1 MTVVKKREE
10 ITARIDSLAYG
21 GQGVARIDDF
31 VVFVQGALPGQK
43 VRALVTKVKKSY
55 AEARTLQVL
64 EQSPFS
70 VEPWCRHFGE
80 CGGCL
85 LQNLDYEKQIEFK
98 GQQVKELLERVGG
111 FKGFE
116 FLPTLPS
123 SDIYYYRNKMEFSF
137 ARDRWLSSSE
147 IASGVSLERQGCFL
161 GLHARGFFDKV
172 VDLQECHLI
181 NSISVEILNLVRV
194 TARKSGL
201 PVHSTMD
208 QAGFW
213 RFLVVRC
220 SAFTDNLMVNV
231 ITSEFKPDIA
241 AALRDGLMKRFPAI
255 TSLYNGVTR
264 SKAGVAFCEEEH
276 LLAGNKTILE
286 KIGDFQFRLSP
297 NSFFQTNSRQVKRLY
312 DVILE
317 LAEFQGDE
325 TVYDLYCGAG
335 AISIY
340 ISPSVRRVVGFESV
354 NAAVINARENCMDNH
369 VKNCEFV
376 LGDLKDQLNKTDEVV
391 QEHGRPDVIIL
402 DPPRGGLHPKT
413 VQAVLA
419 LAPQKIIHVS
429 CNPATLAREL
439 GEFCREDY
447 VLTRVQPVDMFP
459 HTAHVEVV
467 AQLLRK

>member
-1 MTVVKKREE
+1 MAVTKREE
-10 ITARIDSLAYG
+10 IQVRIDSLAYG

-55 AEARTLQVL
+55 AEARALQVL
-64 EQSPFS
+64 EESPYH
-70 VEPWCRHFGE
+70 VEPRCRHFGE

-85 LQNLDYEKQIEFK
+85 LQNLDYVKQTEFK
-98 GQQVKELLERVGG
+98 GLQVKELLERIGG
-111 FKGFE
+111 FTQFE
-116 FLPTLPS
+116 LLPTLPS
-123 SDIYYYRNKMEFSF
+123 DAIYFYRNKMEFSF

-147 IASGVSLERQGCFL
+147 IASDVSLERQGCFL
-161 GLHARGFFDKV
+161 GLHARGFYDKV

-181 NSISVEILNLVRV
+181 NPISAKIVDLVRE
-194 TARKSGL
+194 TAMKSGL
-201 PVHSTMD
+201 PVHSTVD
-208 QAGFW
+208 HVGFW

-220 SAFTDNLMVNV
+220 SAFTENMMVNV

-241 AALRDGLMKRFPAI
+241 AALREELTARFPAI

-276 LLAGNKTILE
+276 LLAGDDTILE
-286 KIGDFQFRLSP
+286 KIGDFNFRLSP

-312 DVILE
+312 DVILQ

-325 TVYDLYCGAG
+325 TVHDLYCGAG

-354 NAAVINARENCMDNH
+354 NAAVVNARENCADNR
-369 VKNCEFV
+369 VENCEFV
-376 LGDLKDQLNKTDEVV
+376 LGDLKDKLTKTDEVV
-391 QEHGRPDVIIL
+391 QEFGRPDVIIL
-402 DPPRGGLHPKT
+402 DPPRGGLHPQT

-439 GEFCREDY
+439 YEFCREDY
-447 VLTRVQPVDMFP
+447 VLRRVQPVDMFP

-467 AQLLRK
+467 AQLIRK